1 MNRDGC
7 TFGEEALANLRVLY
21 WYKIL
26 GSHRS
31 AAEDSSLL
39 ECYTVSLG
47 KQLPTFQSQQSK
59 KYSHVGRQGILNR

>member
-1 MNRDGC
+1 MNRNSF
-7 TFGEEALANLRVLY
+7 TFGEQDIANLRVLH

-31 AAEDSSLL
+31 VAEDSSVL
-39 ECYTVSLG
+39 ECYTKSLG
-47 KQLPTFQSQQSK
+47 KQLPTFQGHQPK